1 MGFINTYVNGCI
13 PPQNSFNYY
22 NNSSCSITIGLYKM
36 FSQVVEIKPDNSIE
50 TYTLQSNVTIE
61 TIDRGI
67 IKVTIEDVSSSTKDP
82 ADLYNGVLVG
92 SVDLLT
98 GQVGYQGT
106 AIIKNCDTL
115 EFAQP
120 GSINSQGQK
129 TTAFW
134 QQGRLVRV

>member
-22 NNSSCSITIGLYKM
+22 NNSSCSDTITQYKM
-36 FSQVVEIKPDNSIE
+36 LSQVVEIKPDNTLR

-67 IKVTIEDVSSSTKDP
+67 IKVTIEDVSSSTNDP
-82 ADLYNGVLVG
+82 ADLYNGILVG
-92 SVDLLT
+92 NVDLLT
-98 GQVGYQGT
+98 GQYDYQGT
-106 AIIKNCDTL
+106 ATIKNCDIF
-115 EFAQP
+115 EFGQP
-120 GSINSQGQK
+120 GSINQQGQK
-129 TTAFW
+129 NSAFW